1 MPISRDCS
9 DMNQPA
15 RRRQRPWPPET
26 GRREFITTVA
36 KAAGAA
42 ILINAPFAGNTSEV
56 VANTKKITVG
66 EIMDAFTS
74 EVSGAPFANTVDTL
88 KAGSRDIEV
97 NGIVTSMFATLEVIN
112 KAIAMKASF
121 IIAHEPT
128 YYNHLDETNWLEND
142 DVFRFKSE
150 LLKQHNIAIWRNHDY
165 IHRHQPD
172 GVMSDVV
179 ERLGWTSNYN
189 PSTGTAQVSPMS
201 LKNLIGHAK
210 SKLGIDMLRY
220 IGDPSQSCSKILVMP
235 GAAGGRR
242 QILSMSREKPDV
254 LLCGEIAEWETA
266 EYVRDARTKGEKLA
280 LIVLGHIASEEPGSA
295 YMARW
300 LQNKFPDIKV
310 THVPAGNSLSFL

>member
-1 MPISRDCS
+1 MPTSRDCS
-9 DMNQPA
+9 CLNQP
-15 RRRQRPWPPET
+15 P

-42 ILINAPFAGNTSEV
+42 ILINVPFAGNTSE
-56 VANTKKITVG
+56 AAASTKNLTVG
-66 EIMDAFTS
+66 EIMDAFIG

-88 KAGSRDIEV
+88 KSGSRDIEV
-97 NGIVTSMFATLEVIN
+97 TGIVTSMFATLEVIN
-112 KAIAMKASF
+112 KAIATKANF
-121 IIAHEPT
+121 IVAHEPT

-142 DVFRFKSE
+142 DVFRYKSE
-150 LLKQHNIAIWRNHDY
+150 LLKLHSIAIWRNHDY

-179 ERLGWTSNYN
+179 GRLGWSSNYN
-189 PSTGTAQVSPMS
+189 SSNGIAQVSPMS

-242 QILSMSREKPDV
+242 QILSMSKEKPDV